1 MHRVRI
7 VARRDRGVGGCAVR
21 LPGDVVGAD
30 VEADARSRAGVSHF
44 GHRRSVAPPE
54 CRGEMGGAELP
65 APAGDFGE
73 RDVGVRHERMDIGQA
88 GFADHVADAP
98 AKRLAAVVLQCPHG
112 DELLRPR
119 DAAHRHA
126 TGCRQ
131 PVLGRALFLAFR
143 RSDDIDD
150 IDYPPPQG
158 APSAFGL
165 PCTLRRSGNLVH
177 PPPSAFR
184 ARVVDVVGI
193 VDVVDRPR
201 PLRAAPKAA
210 PGLRAGSRS
219 LARISRRILWK
230 YFIYNWKYFIYN
242 HDISRVEFGVFPG
255 RSRAGLGPWIRRGSG
270 REGGAKP
277 QRENRGRRAER
288 ATPRCARGH
297 ESPAP
302 GARPCRMARLVRRT
316 SRLQR

>member
-1 MHRVRI
+1 VKFLRFPSTT
-7 VARRDRGVGGCAVR
+7 ALQR
-21 LPGDVVGAD
+21 LVKLVV
-30 VEADARSRAGVSHF
+30 VLCHVLPSRAGGVVPPRLLRGYGGRIACPARRRKRRNFHGCDQTLSATWRARTRACACVSALAF
-44 GHRRSVAPPE
+44 AIVRCCFPNRRRRS
-54 CRGEMGGAELP
+54 RG
-65 APAGDFGE
+65 
-73 RDVGVRHERMDIGQA
+73 RS
-88 GFADHVADAP
+88 
-98 AKRLAAVVLQCPHG
+98 
-112 DELLRPR
+112 
-119 DAAHRHA
+119 
-126 TGCRQ
+126 
-131 PVLGRALFLAFR
+131 LFLAFR

-277 QRENRGRRAER
+277 QREDRGRRAER